1 MIFIPLWIF
10 CLFFI
15 ICLLLGR
22 LLRDVFD
29 PALEQ
34 FFDLDLA
41 LDIFKLENPERL
53 LFEHELLLQALRGTL
68 RDLEVGLGE
77 LIVHLLQVLDREGKQ
92 LAGV

>member
-1 MIFIPLWIF
+1 MIFIPLRGSYF
-10 CLFFI
+10 FFI
-15 ICLLLGR
+15 ICLLFGR

-29 PALEQ
+29 PALQQ

-41 LDIFKLENPERL
+41 LDIFKLEHPERL

-77 LIVHLLQVLDREGKQ
+77 LIVHLLQVFDREGKQ

>member
-41 LDIFKLENPERL
+41 LDIFKLEHPERL

-77 LIVHLLQVLDREGKQ
+77 LIVHLLQVFDREGKQ